1 MDMAAN
7 FLQKHTKI
15 DDLCLVL
22 NSYLTHKEVE
32 LVKLAYKVA
41 NKAHSGQFRKSGE
54 PYIHHPLS
62 VALILADLKLDY
74 FCIVAAILHDCIEDT
89 SVTKEDVQAQFGNQV
104 AHIVEGVSKL
114 TSLEFTSSS
123 QKQAEN
129 FQKLILAMSKDMRVM
144 VIKLADRLHNMR
156 TLDSMSDEKKMQK
169 AKETFELHAPIAR
182 RLGLHSI
189 RVELDDL
196 CFKTLHPR
204 KHLIIKKKISKQYG
218 NQKKTINLIKTEIEN
233 RLKFEGINA
242 TIEGRQKQPSSVY
255 NKMKFKSR
263 KFSEVLDMHAFRIV
277 VENTNT
283 CYQTLGHI
291 HSLYKP
297 IPLKF
302 KDYISA
308 PKSNGY
314 QSIHT
319 VVLGPRKMFIEVQIR
334 SQEMEFI
341 SEYGIAAHWHYK
353 NTDKPTDKLA
363 RNWIGSLLDIQQNT
377 DTSADFLENTKA
389 DLFFDEVFVFTP
401 AGKIIQ
407 LPLRATV
414 LDFAYAVHTNVG
426 KRSQKATINGVEAEL
441 SAQLKSGQTVEIITS
456 RFVKP
461 KPSWLDIV
469 VTSKAKTAIKANL
482 KDNSKVELAKLGKLL
497 IADAL
502 NYQKIKLNDV
512 PQEKWDKC
520 FKELNCFDFQD
531 LYIKVGLSEIFVAVV
546 MNKLLQDI
554 NNETINTISI
564 NKTKGMAI
572 NFAHCCYPIP
582 GDEVTGVLTTQKGLV
597 MHRSICSNLEHIK
610 EKNAQWMEIEWD
622 SDEDEDF
629 EVVISALVENRS
641 GRLAAIANTIAN
653 LGVNIE
659 NIEQQESQHSTR
671 LFHIVVVIK
680 NIIQLNDVLE
690 QLNKLPHLVSAERV

>member
-1 MDMAAN
+1 MATTL
-7 FLQKHTKI
+7 FQKHTKI

-22 NSYLTHKEVE
+22 NSYLSHKEVE

-74 FCIVAAILHDCIEDT
+74 YCIVAAVLHDCIEDT
-89 SVTKEDVQAQFGNQV
+89 LVTKEDVQLQFGEQV

-144 VIKLADRLHNMR
+144 IIKLADRLHNMR
-156 TLDSMSDEKKMQK
+156 TLDSMSEEKKIQK

-218 NQKKTINLIKTEIEN
+218 NQKKTINLIKAEIEN
-233 RLKFEGINA
+233 RLKFEGISA

-263 KFSEVLDMHAFRIV
+263 KFSEVLDMHAFRVV

-283 CYQTLGHI
+283 CYQALGHI

-308 PKSNGY
+308 PKPNGY

-353 NTDKPTDKLA
+353 NTGKPTDKLA

-407 LPLRATV
+407 LPIRATV
-414 LDFAYAVHTNVG
+414 LDFAYAVHTNIG
-426 KRSQKATINGVEAEL
+426 KRSQKATINGMEAEL
-441 SAQLKSGQTVEIITS
+441 STMLKSGQTVEIITS

-461 KPSWLDIV
+461 KPSWLDFV

-482 KDNSKVELAKLGKLL
+482 KDNSKTELAKLGKLL
-497 IADAL
+497 ISDAL
-502 NYQKIKLNDV
+502 NYQKIKINDV
-512 PQEKWDKC
+512 PKDKWDKC
-520 FKELNCFDFQD
+520 LKELNCFDFQD

-546 MNKLLQDI
+546 INKLLQDI

-582 GDEVTGVLTTQKGLV
+582 GDDVTGVLTTQKGLV
-597 MHRSICSNLEHIK
+597 MHRSTCSNLEHIK
-610 EKNAQWMEIEWD
+610 EKNAQWMEIEWN
-622 SDEDEDF
+622 SDEDEVF
-629 EVVISALVENRS
+629 EVAISAIVENRS
-641 GRLAAIANTIAN
+641 GRLAAIANTIAS

-671 LFHIVVVIK
+671 LFHIVVIIK

>member
-1 MDMAAN
+1 MATN
-7 FLQKHTKI
+7 LFQKHTKI

-22 NSYLTHKEVE
+22 NSYLPHSEIE
-32 LVKLAYKVA
+32 LVKLAYRMA

-74 FCIVAAILHDCIEDT
+74 FCVVAAILHDCIEDT
-89 SVTKEDVQAQFGNQV
+89 SVTKEDVQAQFGEQV

-156 TLDSMSDEKKMQK
+156 TLDSMSDEKKIQK

-204 KHLIIKKKISKQYG
+204 KYLIIKKKISKQYG

-233 RLKFEGINA
+233 RLKFEGIDA

-263 KFSEVLDMHAFRIV
+263 KFSEVLDMHAFRVV

-283 CYQTLGHI
+283 CYQALGHI

-308 PKSNGY
+308 PKPNGY

-353 NTDKPTDKLA
+353 NTGKPTDKLA

-407 LPLRATV
+407 LPIRATV
-414 LDFAYAVHTNVG
+414 LDFAYAVHTNIG
-426 KRSQKATINGVEAEL
+426 KRSQKATINGTEAEL
-441 SAQLKSGQTVEIITS
+441 STVLKSGQTVEIITS

-461 KPSWLDIV
+461 KPSWLDFV

-482 KDNSKVELAKLGKLL
+482 KDNSKTELAKLGKLL
-497 IADAL
+497 ISDAL
-502 NYQKIKLNDV
+502 NYQKIKINDV
-512 PQEKWDKC
+512 PKDKWDKC
-520 FKELNCFDFQD
+520 LKELNCFDFQD

-546 MNKLLQDI
+546 INKLLQDI

-597 MHRSICSNLEHIK
+597 MHRSTCSNLEHIK
-610 EKNAQWMEIEWD
+610 EKNAQWMEVEWN
-622 SDEDEDF
+622 SDEDEVF
-629 EVVISALVENRS
+629 EVAISALVENRS

>member
-1 MDMAAN
+1 MATTL
-7 FLQKHTKI
+7 FQKHTKI

-22 NSYLTHKEVE
+22 NSYLSHKEVE
-32 LVKLAYKVA
+32 LVKLAYKTA

-89 SVTKEDVQAQFGNQV
+89 SVTKEDVQAQFGEQV

-156 TLDSMSDEKKMQK
+156 TLDSMSDEKKIQK

-204 KHLIIKKKISKQYG
+204 KYLIIKKKISKQYG

-233 RLKFEGINA
+233 RLKFEGIDA

-283 CYQTLGHI
+283 CYQVLGHI

-308 PKSNGY
+308 PKPNGY

-441 SAQLKSGQTVEIITS
+441 SAQLKSGQTIEIITS

-482 KDNSKVELAKLGKLL
+482 KDNSKVELARLGKLL
-497 IADAL
+497 ISDAL
-502 NYQKIKLNDV
+502 NYQKIKINDV
-512 PQEKWDKC
+512 PKDKWDKC
-520 FKELNCFDFQD
+520 LKDLNCFDFQD

-546 MNKLLQDI
+546 INKLLQDI

-610 EKNAQWMEIEWD
+610 EKNAQWMEIEWN
-622 SDEDEDF
+622 SDEDEVF
-629 EVVISALVENRS
+629 EVVISAQVENRS
-641 GRLAAIANTIAN
+641 GRLAAIANSIAN

-690 QLNKLPHLVSAERV
+690 QLNKLPHLISAERV

>member
-1 MDMAAN
+1 MAAT
-7 FLQKHTKI
+7 FFQKHTKI

-22 NSYLTHKEVE
+22 NSYLPHKEVE
-32 LVKLAYKVA
+32 LVKLAYKTA

-74 FCIVAAILHDCIEDT
+74 FCIVAAVLHDCIEDT
-89 SVTKEDVQAQFGNQV
+89 SVTKKDVQDQFGQEV

-156 TLDSMSDEKKMQK
+156 TLDSMSHEKKIQK

-204 KHLIIKKKISKQYG
+204 KYLIIKKKISKQYG

-233 RLKFEGINA
+233 RLKFEGIDA
-242 TIEGRQKQPSSVY
+242 IIEGRQKQPSSVY

-283 CYQTLGHI
+283 CYQALGHI

-308 PKSNGY
+308 PKTNGY

-441 SAQLKSGQTVEIITS
+441 SAQLKSGQTIEIITS

-497 IADAL
+497 ISDAL
-502 NYQKIKLNDV
+502 NYQKIKINDV
-512 PQEKWDKC
+512 PKDKWDQC
-520 FKELNCFDFQD
+520 LKELNCFDFQD

-546 MNKLLQDI
+546 INKLLQDI

-597 MHRSICSNLEHIK
+597 MHRSTCSNLEHIK
-610 EKNAQWMEIEWD
+610 EKNAQWMEIEWN
-622 SDEDEDF
+622 SDEDEVF

-659 NIEQQESQHSTR
+659 NIEQQDSQHSTR
-671 LFHIVVVIK
+671 LFHIVVIIK

>member
-1 MDMAAN
+1 MAST
-7 FLQKHTKI
+7 FFQKHTKI

-22 NSYLTHKEVE
+22 NSYMSHKEVE

-41 NKAHSGQFRKSGE
+41 NTAHSGQFRKSGE

-89 SVTKEDVQAQFGNQV
+89 SLTKKNVQDQFGDQV

-123 QKQAEN
+123 QKQAQN

-156 TLDSMSDEKKMQK
+156 TLDSMSEEKKIQK

-204 KHLIIKKKISKQYG
+204 KHLIIKRKINKQYG
-218 NQKKTINLIKTEIEN
+218 NQKKTINLIKTEIGS
-233 RLKFEGINA
+233 RLKFEGITA
-242 TIEGRQKQPSSVY
+242 TIEGRQKQPSSIY
-255 NKMKFKSR
+255 NKMKLKSR

-277 VENTNT
+277 VENTNS
-283 CYQTLGHI
+283 CYQALGHI

-308 PKSNGY
+308 PKPNGY

-319 VVLGPRKMFIEVQIR
+319 VLLGPRKMFIEVQIR

-363 RNWIGSLLDIQQNT
+363 RNWIGSLLDIQQNS
-377 DTSADFLENTKA
+377 DTSIDFLENTKA

-414 LDFAYAVHTNVG
+414 LDFAYAVHTNIG
-426 KRSQKATINGVEAEL
+426 KRTQKATINGNEAEL
-441 SAQLKSGQTVEIITS
+441 STQLKSGQTIEIITS

-461 KPSWLDIV
+461 KPSWLEIV
-469 VTSKAKTAIKANL
+469 VTSKAKTAIKASL
-482 KDNSKVELAKLGKLL
+482 KDNSKAELAILGKLL
-497 IADAL
+497 ISDAL
-502 NYQKIKLNDV
+502 KYQKIKINDV
-512 PQEKWDKC
+512 PKDKWDKC
-520 FKELNCFDFQD
+520 FKELSCVDFQD
-531 LYIKVGLSEIFVAVV
+531 LYIRVGLSEIFVAVV
-546 MNKLLQDI
+546 INKLLQDI
-554 NNETINTISI
+554 NNETTNTITI

-582 GDEVTGVLTTQKGLV
+582 GDEVTGVLTSSKGLV
-597 MHRSICSNLEHIK
+597 MHRSTCSNLEHIK
-610 EKNAQWMEIEWD
+610 EKNAQWMEIDWK
-622 SDEDEDF
+622 SDEQEVF

-641 GRLAAIANTIAN
+641 GRLAAIASAIAN

-659 NIEQQESQHSTR
+659 NIEQQENPHSTR
-671 LFHIVVVIK
+671 LFHIVVIIA
-680 NIIQLNDVLE
+680 NIVQLNNLLQE
-690 QLNKLPHLVSAERV
+690 LNKLPHLISAERV

>member
-1 MDMAAN
+1 MATTL
-7 FLQKHTKI
+7 FQKHTKI

-22 NSYLTHKEVE
+22 NSYLPHSEIE
-32 LVKLAYKVA
+32 LVKLAYRMA

-74 FCIVAAILHDCIEDT
+74 FCVVAAILHDCIEDT
-89 SVTKEDVQAQFGNQV
+89 SVTKEDVQAQFGEQV

-156 TLDSMSDEKKMQK
+156 TLDSMSDEKKIQK

-204 KHLIIKKKISKQYG
+204 KYLIIKKKISKQYG

-283 CYQTLGHI
+283 CYQVLGHI

-297 IPLKF
+297 IPLQF

-308 PKSNGY
+308 PKPNGY

-414 LDFAYAVHTNVG
+414 LDFAYAVHTNIG
-426 KRSQKATINGVEAEL
+426 KKSQKATINGTEAEL
-441 SAQLKSGQTVEIITS
+441 STGLKSGQTVEIITS

-461 KPSWLDIV
+461 KPSWLDFV
-469 VTSKAKTAIKANL
+469 VTSKAKTAIKAHL
-482 KDNSKVELAKLGKLL
+482 KDNSKTELARLGKLL
-497 IADAL
+497 ISDAL
-502 NYQKIKLNDV
+502 NYQKIKINDV
-512 PQEKWDKC
+512 PKDKWDKC
-520 FKELNCFDFQD
+520 LKELNCFDFQD

-546 MNKLLQDI
+546 INKLLQDI

-610 EKNAQWMEIEWD
+610 EKNAQWMEIEWN
-622 SDEDEDF
+622 SDDDEVF
-629 EVVISALVENRS
+629 EVAISALVENRS

>member
-1 MDMAAN
+1 MATAL
-7 FLQKHTKI
+7 FQKHTKI

-22 NSYLTHKEVE
+22 NTYLSHKEVE
-32 LVKLAYKVA
+32 LVRLAYKVA

-74 FCIVAAILHDCIEDT
+74 FCIVAAVLHDCIEDT
-89 SVTKEDVQAQFGNQV
+89 SVTKKDVQAQFGDQV

-123 QKQAEN
+123 QKQAQN

-156 TLDSMSDEKKMQK
+156 TLDSMSDEKKIQK

-204 KHLIIKKKISKQYG
+204 KHLIIKRKISKQYG

-263 KFSEVLDMHAFRIV
+263 KFSEVLDMHAFRVV
-277 VENTNT
+277 VENTNA
-283 CYQTLGHI
+283 CYQALGHI

-302 KDYISA
+302 KDYISV
-308 PKSNGY
+308 PKPNGY

-319 VVLGPRKMFIEVQIR
+319 VLLGPRKMFIEVQIR

-377 DTSADFLENTKA
+377 DTSVDFLENTKA

-414 LDFAYAVHTNVG
+414 LDFAYAVHTNIG
-426 KRSQKATINGVEAEL
+426 KKSQKATINGVEAEL
-441 SAQLKSGQTVEIITS
+441 STRLKSGQTVEIITS

-461 KPSWLDIV
+461 KPSWLDFVI
-469 VTSKAKTAIKANL
+469 TSKAKTAIKANL
-482 KDNSKVELAKLGKLL
+482 KDNSKVELARLGKLL
-497 IADAL
+497 ISDAL
-502 NYQKIKLNDV
+502 KYQKIKINDV
-512 PQEKWDKC
+512 PLDKWNKC
-520 FKELNCFDFQD
+520 FKELHCIDFQD
-531 LYIKVGLSEIFVAVV
+531 LYIRVGLSEIFVAVV
-546 MNKLLQDI
+546 INKLLQDI
-554 NNETINTISI
+554 NNETINTITI

-582 GDEVTGVLTTQKGLV
+582 GDEVTGVLTSTKGLV
-597 MHRSICSNLEHIK
+597 MHRSNCSNLEHIK
-610 EKNAQWMEIEWD
+610 EKNAQWMDIDWK
-622 SDEDEDF
+622 SDEEEVF
-629 EVVISALVENRS
+629 EVAISALVENRS
-641 GRLAAIANTIAN
+641 GRLAAIANTIAS

-659 NIEQQESQHSTR
+659 NIEQQENPHSTR

-690 QLNKLPHLVSAERV
+690 HLNKLPHLISAERV